1 MSTPDLPL
9 RMQQLKLYGMAS
21 QWPELLAK
29 MRLHAMDP
37 EHWMAELLQ
46 AESAERQ
53 VRAQRNASPVPRT
66 WRVRATRAA
75 STNAARASPQQIAPS
90 SAHCCRHR
98 AAGPPMRLEPHRC
111 VEH

>member
-9 RMQQLKLYGMAS
+9 RMQQLKLHGMAS

-29 MRLHAMDP
+29 MRLHTMEP

-53 VRAQRNASPVPRT
+53 VR
-66 WRVRATRAA
+66 
-75 STNAARASPQQIAPS
+75 
-90 SAHCCRHR
+90 
-98 AAGPPMRLEPHRC
+98 
-111 VEH
+111 

>member
-9 RMQQLKLYGMAS
+9 RMKQLKLYGMAA

-29 MRLHAMDP
+29 ARLQPMEA

-53 VRAQRNASPVPRT
+53 VRAQANQMKSSLLSL
-66 WRVRATRAA
+66 VR
-75 STNAARASPQQIAPS
+75 
-90 SAHCCRHR
+90 
-98 AAGPPMRLEPHRC
+98 
-111 VEH
+111 